1 MTAARTLVMTLMI
14 GLPSG
19 LAAQGLEI
27 TPFGG
32 YQIGG
37 KLQIQEGDIRIS
49 DNPNLGV
56 ILNVPLQ
63 SGAQLELLFAH
74 QETNLKLTD
83 RTTNLQETLF
93 DMAVEYFQAG
103 ALFGPERDG
112 RVKGFGMLSLGVTRY
127 NPQESGRSSEWRF
140 SGGFGIGAKS
150 FFSERVAIRTEARLM
165 FTLINSAGSIFCSS
179 GSGCLTNVQGTG
191 VAQLMLTA
199 GLTFKLGR

>member
-1 MTAARTLVMTLMI
+1 MTAARTLVMTVMI
-14 GLPSG
+14 ALPSG

-32 YQIGG
+32 YQVGG
-37 KLQIQEGDIRIS
+37 KLQIQVGDLRVS

-83 RTTNLQETLF
+83 RVTGVQATLF
-93 DMAVEYFQAG
+93 DMAVEYFQVGGLYEAK
-103 ALFGPERDG
+103 RDG
-112 RVKGFGMLSLGVTRY
+112 RVKAFGLGSLGVTHY

-140 SGGFGIGAKS
+140 SGGFGAGAKS
-150 FFSERVAIRTEARLM
+150 FVSERVAIRTEARLM
-165 FTLINSAGSIFCSS
+165 FTLINASGGIFC
-179 GSGCLTNVQGTG
+179 GGGGCLTNVQGTG
-191 VAQLMLTA
+191 VVQLLLTA

>member
-1 MTAARTLVMTLMI
+1 MTATRTLVMTVMI
-14 GLPSG
+14 ALPSG

-32 YQIGG
+32 YQVGG
-37 KLQIQEGDIRIS
+37 KLQIQAGDLRVS

-74 QETNLKLTD
+74 QETYLKLTD
-83 RTTNLQETLF
+83 RVTGGQATLF
-93 DMAVEYFQAG
+93 DMAVEYFQVGGLYEAK
-103 ALFGPERDG
+103 RDG
-112 RVKGFGMLSLGVTRY
+112 RVKAFGLGSLGVTHY

-140 SGGFGIGAKS
+140 SGGFGAGAKS
-150 FFSERVAIRTEARLM
+150 FVSERVAIRTEARLM
-165 FTLINSAGSIFCSS
+165 FTLINASGGIFC
-179 GSGCLTNVQGTG
+179 GGGGCLTNVQGTG
-191 VAQLMLTA
+191 VVQLLLTA

>member
-1 MTAARTLVMTLMI
+1 MTAVRTLVMTVMI

-32 YQIGG
+32 YQVGG
-37 KLQIQEGDIRIS
+37 KLQIQAGDLRIS

-63 SGAQLELLFAH
+63 SGGQLELLFAH
-74 QETNLKLTD
+74 QEANMKLTE
-83 RTTNLQETLF
+83 RATGLQETLF
-93 DMAVEYFQAG
+93 DMAVEYFQVGGLYEA
-103 ALFGPERDG
+103 ERDG
-112 RVKGFGMLSLGVTRY
+112 RVKVFGMGSLGVTHY
-127 NPQESGRSSEWRF
+127 NPKESGRSSEWRF
-140 SGGFGIGAKS
+140 SGGFGVGAKT
-150 FFSERVAIRTEARLM
+150 FMSERVAIRTEARLM
-165 FTLINSAGSIFCSS
+165 FTLINASGSIFCSS

-191 VAQLMLTA
+191 VAQLLLTA

>member
-1 MTAARTLVMTLMI
+1 MTTVRTLVMTVMI

-32 YQIGG
+32 YQVGG
-37 KLQIQEGDIRIS
+37 KLQIQAGDLRIS

-63 SGAQLELLFAH
+63 SGGQLELLFAH
-74 QETNLKLTD
+74 QEANMKLTE
-83 RTTNLQETLF
+83 RATSLQETLF
-93 DMAVEYFQAG
+93 DMAVEYFQVGGLYEAD
-103 ALFGPERDG
+103 RNG
-112 RVKGFGMLSLGVTRY
+112 RLKAFGMGTVGATRY
-127 NPQESGRSSEWRF
+127 NPKESGRSSEWRF
-140 SGGFGIGAKS
+140 SGGFGVGAKT
-150 FFSERVAIRTEARLM
+150 FMSERVAIRTEARLM
-165 FTLINSAGSIFCSS
+165 FTLINASGGFFCSS
-179 GSGCLTNVQGTG
+179 GSGCLSSVQGTG

>member
-1 MTAARTLVMTLMI
+1 MTVARTLMMTLMI

-32 YQIGG
+32 YQVGG
-37 KLQIQEGDIRIS
+37 KLRIQLGELRIS

-56 ILNVPLQ
+56 IINVPLQ

-74 QETNLKLTD
+74 QETNMKLTD
-83 RTTNLQETLF
+83 RGTNLQATLF
-93 DMAVEYFQAG
+93 DMAVEYFQVGGLYEAK
-103 ALFGPERDG
+103 RDG
-112 RVKGFGMLSLGVTRY
+112 RVKVFGLGSLGVTHY

-165 FTLINSAGSIFCSS
+165 FTLIDAAGSIFCSS

-191 VAQLMLTA
+191 VAQLLLTA

>member
-1 MTAARTLVMTLMI
+1 MTAARTLVMTVMI

-32 YQIGG
+32 YQVGG
-37 KLQIQEGDIRIS
+37 KLQIQLGDLRVS

-74 QETNLKLTD
+74 QETSLKLTE
-83 RTTNLQETLF
+83 RGTNLQETLF
-93 DMAVEYFQAG
+93 DMAMEYIQAG
-103 ALFGPERDG
+103 ALYEADRKGRLKAFGTG
-112 RVKGFGMLSLGVTRY
+112 TVGVTHY
-127 NPQESGRSSEWRF
+127 NPKESGRSSEWRF
-140 SGGFGIGAKS
+140 SGGLGIGAKS

-165 FTLINSAGSIFCSS
+165 FTLINAEGSIFCSG
-179 GSGCLTNVQGTG
+179 GSGCLTNVEGTG
-191 VAQLMLTA
+191 VAQLLFTA

>member
-1 MTAARTLVMTLMI
+1 MTTARTLAVAMAMA
-14 GLPSG
+14 LPLG

-32 YQIGG
+32 YQVGG
-37 KLQIQEGDIRIS
+37 KLQVQRGDLRIS

-74 QETNLKLTD
+74 QETNMKLTE
-83 RTTNLQETLF
+83 RATGLQETLF
-93 DMAVEYFQAG
+93 DMAVEYFQVGGLYEAQ
-103 ALFGPERDG
+103 RYG
-112 RVKGFGMLSLGVTRY
+112 RVKVFGLGSLGVTHY

-165 FTLINSAGSIFCSS
+165 FTLINASGSIFCS
-179 GSGCLTNVQGTG
+179 GGGCLTTVQGTG
-191 VAQLMLTA
+191 VTQLLLTA

>member
-1 MTAARTLVMTLMI
+1 MTAARTLVMTVMI
-14 GLPSG
+14 ALPSG

-32 YQIGG
+32 YQVGG
-37 KLQIQEGDIRIS
+37 KLQIQVGDLRVS

-83 RTTNLQETLF
+83 RVTGVQATLF
-93 DMAVEYFQAG
+93 DMAVEYFQLGGLYEAK
-103 ALFGPERDG
+103 RDG
-112 RVKGFGMLSLGVTRY
+112 RVKAFGLGSLGVTHY

-140 SGGFGIGAKS
+140 SGGFGAGAKS
-150 FFSERVAIRTEARLM
+150 FVSERVAIRTEARLM
-165 FTLINSAGSIFCSS
+165 FTLINASGGIFC
-179 GSGCLTNVQGTG
+179 GGGGCLTNVQGTG
-191 VAQLMLTA
+191 VVQLLLTA

>member
-1 MTAARTLVMTLMI
+1 MTTARTLAVAMAMA
-14 GLPSG
+14 LPLG

-32 YQIGG
+32 YQVGG
-37 KLQIQEGDIRIS
+37 KLQVQRGDLRIS

-74 QETNLKLTD
+74 QETNLKLTE
-83 RTTNLQETLF
+83 RATGIQETLF
-93 DMAVEYFQAG
+93 DMTVEYFQVGGLYEAQ
-103 ALFGPERDG
+103 RDG
-112 RVKGFGMLSLGVTRY
+112 RVKVFGLGSLGVTHY

-165 FTLINSAGSIFCSS
+165 FTLINASGGIFC
-179 GSGCLTNVQGTG
+179 GGGGCLTTVQGTG
-191 VAQLMLTA
+191 VAQLLLTA

>member
-1 MTAARTLVMTLMI
+1 MTVVRTLAVAMTMA
-14 GLPSG
+14 LPSG

-32 YQIGG
+32 YQVGG

-74 QETNLKLTD
+74 QETNMTLT
-83 RTTNLQETLF
+83 RRATGLRETLF
-93 DMAVEYFQAG
+93 DMAVEYFQVGGLYEADRNG
-103 ALFGPERDG
+103 RLKAFGLG
-112 RVKGFGMLSLGVTRY
+112 SLGVTHY
-127 NPQESGRSSEWRF
+127 NPKESGRSSEWRF

-165 FTLINSAGSIFCSS
+165 FTLINASGGIFC
-179 GSGCLTNVQGTG
+179 GGGGCLTNVQGTG
-191 VAQLMLTA
+191 VAQLLLTA